1 MKLLLNYSTRAKLK
15 CETKRVQCK
24 SLQAL
29 APSLQSFLHKLTG
42 VLHQLSSFLGSF
54 SEATGTTAVPRSHC
68 LRQAAALK
76 DLTMNPG
83 APPLNR
89 CLYLEMTFQSSRLP
103 PTSPGR
109 RPGARR
115 RRAGTPSPAAGR
127 APPPRG
133 SNPRGRRGPPDF
145 QQLQRSHR
153 PESPAAAP
161 RPARPAS
168 AAARLVSDC
177 GCRVRAGLPQA
188 PLVTT
193 REGPQ
198 PLYPTSSSGGY
209 LIGI

>member
-54 SEATGTTAVPRSHC
+54 SEATGSTAVPKSHC
-68 LRQAAALK
+68 LRQATALR

-89 CLYLEMTFQSSRLP
+89 CLCPGMTFQSSRLP
-103 PTSPGR
+103 PTSAWPPR
-109 RPGARR
+109 CARR

-133 SNPRGRRGPPDF
+133 SDPRGRRGPPDF
-145 QQLQRSHR
+145 PQLQRPHR
-153 PESPAAAP
+153 PKSPAASP

-168 AAARLVSDC
+168 AAAKLVSDC
-177 GCRVRAGLPQA
+177 D
-188 PLVTT
+188 
-193 REGPQ
+193 
-198 PLYPTSSSGGY
+198 
-209 LIGI
+209 